1 MLNRTL
7 PQPPPVISVH
17 QPAMSPVSLSTSVV
31 IWAQDNFR
39 QRTMASVSR
48 QAAWTMMSDVTQ
60 THAWSVRSQS
70 TLGWN
75 QSCKRL
81 PAGSPKKD
89 RRGANLRLAHGN
101 PAVLRTRQGALTH
114 CHQTTPSCSCFA
126 KNRCSVSMKP
136 APWLLSKQYQA
147 TGGKNKGREKR
158 YPSNFYSIA
167 KTTVVAVAEDISLD
181 SSVIKSDFTV
191 WTPSDTLK
199 SPLTTVQKLH
209 SCTSS
214 LFLAEKRY
222 CH

>member
-1 MLNRTL
+1 MKPPSHHFPPEATQWHRGSRLPVTAPMVFTACFIPKAAPTSTHNTGKCSYINTFQVPFSKMLCLQKMLNRTL
-7 PQPPPVISVH
+7 PQPPPVISVR

-75 QSCKRL
+75 QSCKCL

-114 CHQTTPSCSCFA
+114 CHQTTPS
-126 KNRCSVSMKP
+126 
-136 APWLLSKQYQA
+136 
-147 TGGKNKGREKR
+147 
-158 YPSNFYSIA
+158 
-167 KTTVVAVAEDISLD
+167 
-181 SSVIKSDFTV
+181 
-191 WTPSDTLK
+191 
-199 SPLTTVQKLH
+199 
-209 SCTSS
+209 
-214 LFLAEKRY
+214 
-222 CH
+222 